1 VQDLTFIIDAE
12 RPVAEIWET
21 LGDAGIAM
29 EAACAFPRL
38 EGRVVHLVLRNEDV
52 EAGEA
57 ALRAAGFPPL
67 DRRPVLIHSFEIKP
81 GELGRIARRIAE
93 AGAKIYLFYM
103 ATGDRVVI
111 GADDLEKVAA
121 AL

>member
-1 VQDLTFIIDAE
+1 MQDLTFVIDAE
-12 RPVAEIWET
+12 RPLAEMWET
-21 LGDAGIAM
+21 LGEAGIAM

-38 EGRVVHLVLRNEDV
+38 EGRVVHIVLRDEDV
-52 EAGEA
+52 DRGEE
-57 ALRAAGFPPL
+57 ALRAGGFTPM
-67 DRRPVLIHSFEIKP
+67 DRRPVLIHELDVKP

-93 AGAKIYLFYM
+93 AGAKIYILYM

-111 GADDLEKVAA
+111 GADNMEKAAA